1 MASSS
6 TSVTPF
12 EYDAF
17 LFDLDGTLLD
27 TADDLGA
34 ALNAVLKSSAVSS
47 KVPSKSNKKASY
59 SKGVT
64 EVEELAITLTSQS
77 EVYN

>member
-1 MASSS
+1 
-6 TSVTPF
+6 
-12 EYDAF
+12 
-17 LFDLDGTLLD
+17 
-27 TADDLGA
+27 
-34 ALNAVLKSSAVSS
+34 
-47 KVPSKSNKKASY
+47 VPSKSNKKASY